1 MRKRGQR
8 QKATR
13 TWLSD
18 DHCYRILWRR
28 EVHGIHVPARFQP
41 TFRVLIP
48 YSDGTLRESWD
59 FVNRQRRLIKTLEAA
74 IEECERHRR
83 LWARACEATCGR
95 AIKELFGGKLPFGLP
110 LWARKKLD
118 RRLYAILIDNRPM
131 KYRDD
136 EEDESCT
143 VSLPQSSDAPGP
155 GGPFSSA
162 PTEATSETATP
173 ALPAEGKAESTT
185 RRTRRGRSNDT
196 SKSDA
201 STVPRAEAAAR
212 ARKTPAAKHTGK
224 ASKRTAKR
232 KTSTTASSASG
243 VKRSKGSRK
252 KKSKL

>member
-155 GGPFSSA
+155 GGPMKTSDSLVL
-162 PTEATSETATP
+162 PTEGPSDSHSEETA
-173 ALPAEGKAESTT
+173 K
-185 RRTRRGRSNDT
+185 
-196 SKSDA
+196 
-201 STVPRAEAAAR
+201 
-212 ARKTPAAKHTGK
+212 ARKRP
-224 ASKRTAKR
+224 AKR
-232 KTSTTASSASG
+232 RA
-243 VKRSKGSRK
+243 
-252 KKSKL
+252 KLLLSES